1 MRQFMRTIM
10 LAPCLLAALWLAAG
24 CVSAPGQPQAKPAA
38 PSAGPAT
45 VEEQIST
52 IFDHLQDDISH
63 RRLPRVLAVV
73 SDAYKDDA
81 GRDINAVKQF
91 LSAAFRDYREIHV
104 TRTPPKFTV
113 QGNEVRA
120 IETLGVIGEPESGKV
135 PPFSFQGNVAIT
147 LRRVED
153 TWQITKLQ
161 LLQ

>member
-1 MRQFMRTIM
+1 MMISMRNRLI
-10 LAPCLLAALWLAAG
+10 APCVFAALCLAG
-24 CVSAPGQPQAKPAA
+24 CASAPRQPEPKPAA
-38 PSAGPAT
+38 PAHPAT
-45 VEEQIST
+45 QEEQIAT
-52 IFDHLQDDISH
+52 IFNHLEDDIAH
-63 RRLPRVLAVV
+63 RRLPRVLAVI
-73 SDAYKDDA
+73 SDAYKDDS
-81 GRDINAVKQF
+81 GRDFAAVKQL

-104 TRTPPKFTV
+104 TRTPPKFTT

-135 PPFSFQGNVAIT
+135 PPFNFQGNVSIT